1 MNYPR
6 NSSFRLVMTA
16 TILQALGIL
25 TIAAGA
31 GLLFPPAGVILLGVG
46 FLAFGIALERGK

>member
-1 MNYPR
+1 
-6 NSSFRLVMTA
+6 MTA

-25 TIAAGA
+25 TVAVGA
-31 GLLFPPAGVILLGVG
+31 GLLFPPAGVILLGIG

>member
-1 MNYPR
+1 
-6 NSSFRLVMTA
+6 MTA

-46 FLAFGIALERGK
+46 LLAFGIAVERGK